1 MAGKKHLFYKPGDLS
16 SAPENTVE
24 RENCPKLSS
33 DLPKHTINYFK
44 HHSKIHDFAQ

>member
-1 MAGKKHLFYKPGDLS
+1 MAGKKPLFCKPGELS

-33 DLPKHTINYFK
+33 DLPKHTHKLF
-44 HHSKIHDFAQ
+44 